1 MEWNG
6 RECNG
11 IKRGGVCR
19 IKQTFELGIAAGE
32 REDGEEKSGKLLRTY
47 MDR

>member
-1 MEWNG
+1 MEG
-6 RECNG
+6 SVMASSE
-11 IKRGGVCR
+11 GVLCR
-19 IKQTFELGIAAGE
+19 IKQTFELGIAPGE